1 VTVIPRSFSFLFW
14 ARWSTDFG
22 KDMMAWYTPL
32 EEELLPTL
40 RQAADSASGNVSFVE
55 LDYVNAD
62 IRVIATNR
70 VDQQERAMI
79 EQAIREQLGRC
90 GLNTDCP
97 IHVTRPGQLS
107 FTSHMT
113 KRPHATR
120 PLQANGNVM
129 RFDIDVQQLLALR
142 EAEAQLR
149 SEAEQAAVTVTFAL
163 GGTSTLVRL
172 SQLEFEQRRPR
183 DPRDVPDFTDEFVK
197 RYHLFPGLGCDKRLE
212 IPPLFGQ
219 WLERLP
225 ATDKVLIFD
234 TGSKGNGPRAIL
246 NLLKEV
252 IPQSQQLAVDL
263 ISIVGIVD
271 STDSSQQEKD
281 VKLGTGAGREVHIRI
296 RYLRVPRVLSEDC
309 EILLGYHQNRELGYL
324 LPLRDTAVF
333 RLVDGGGRCLQI
345 RGTDNASQTYQTL
358 MSAALRQPSGR
369 GQPLTAELERAI
381 VAQLIEMTA
390 DIESHDLQGCYE
402 MGLIGQQDFQR
413 ERAGIKARFA
423 AALAR
428 YPNAQ
433 WCFSTKEVV
442 RKTAPSRE
450 HGGEKLT

>member
-1 VTVIPRSFSFLFW
+1 
-14 ARWSTDFG
+14 
-22 KDMMAWYTPL
+22 MAWYTAL
-32 EEELLPTL
+32 EEELLPVL
-40 RQAADSASGNVSFVE
+40 RQAGDSVSRNVSFVE

-62 IRVIATNR
+62 IRVITTHR
-70 VDQQERAMI
+70 VDSQERARI
-79 EQAIREQLGRC
+79 EQAIREQLGQG

-120 PLQANGNVM
+120 PLLANGNVM
-129 RFDIDVQQLLALR
+129 RFDIDVEQLLALR

-149 SEAEQAAVTVTFAL
+149 SEAERATVTVAFAL

-183 DPRDVPDFTDEFVK
+183 DPREVPAFADEFVK
-197 RYHLFPGLGCDKRLE
+197 RYHLFPGLGWDKQLE
-212 IPPLFGQ
+212 VPKLFGH
-219 WLERLP
+219 WLESLP
-225 ATDKVLIFD
+225 ATDRVLIFD

-246 NLLKEV
+246 NLLEEV
-252 IPQSQQLAVDL
+252 IPQSQQVAINC

-271 STDSSQQEKD
+271 GTDSAQQEKD
-281 VKLGTGAGREVHIRI
+281 IELVTRTRHKVRVRI

-309 EILLGYHQNRELGYL
+309 EILLGYDRNRKLGYL

-333 RLVDGGGRCLQI
+333 RLVDGEGRCLQI
-345 RGTDNASQTYQTL
+345 RGTDKASQTYQNL
-358 MSAALRQPSGR
+358 MTAALEQPSGN
-369 GQPLTAELERAI
+369 GQPLTSDVEKAI
-381 VAQLIEMTA
+381 VASLIDVTT

-402 MGLIGQQDFQR
+402 MGLIGQADFKR
-413 ERAGIKARFA
+413 ECAAIKARSA

-428 YPNAQ
+428 YPDAQ
-433 WCFSTKEVV
+433 WCFSSKEVV
-442 RKTAPSRE
+442 RKTSPRASAE
-450 HGGEKLT
+450 AKG

>member
-1 VTVIPRSFSFLFW
+1 
-14 ARWSTDFG
+14 
-22 KDMMAWYTPL
+22 MAWYTPL

-40 RQAADSASGNVSFVE
+40 RQAAECVSGNVSFVE

-62 IRVIATNR
+62 IRVITTHR
-70 VDQQERAMI
+70 VDPHERALI
-79 EQAIREQLGRC
+79 EQAIREQLGQC

-97 IHVTRPGQLS
+97 IHVTRPDQLS

-129 RFDIDVQQLLALR
+129 RFDIDVEQLLALR

-149 SEAEQAAVTVTFAL
+149 SEAEQASVTVAFAL

-172 SQLEFEQRRPR
+172 SQLEFEQRRPS
-183 DPRDVPDFTDEFVK
+183 DPREVPAFTDEFVK
-197 RYHLFPGLGCDKRLE
+197 RYHLFPGLGWDKQLE
-212 IPPLFGQ
+212 VPKLFGH
-219 WLERLP
+219 WLESLP

-246 NLLKEV
+246 NLLEEV
-252 IPQSQQLAVDL
+252 IPQSQQVAVDW
-263 ISIVGIVD
+263 ISIVGIID
-271 STDSSQQEKD
+271 GTDNAQQEKD
-281 VKLGTGAGREVHIRI
+281 IELVSAAGRKIRVRI

-309 EILLGYHQNRELGYL
+309 EMLLGYDRNRALGYL

-333 RLVDGGGRCLQI
+333 RLVDEQGRCLQI

-358 MSAALRQPSGR
+358 MSAALEQPKRG
-369 GQPLTAELERAI
+369 GQPLTADVEKAI
-381 VAQLIEMTA
+381 VAQLIDVTA
-390 DIESHDLQGCYE
+390 DIESHDLLGCYE
-402 MGLIGQQDFQR
+402 MGLIGQADFER
-413 ERAGIKARFA
+413 ESAGIKARFA

-433 WCFSTKEVV
+433 WCFSSKEVL
-442 RKTAPSRE
+442 RKTAPRASTE
-450 HGGEKLT
+450 TVS